1 MLELC
6 RNQYRRIVLGVLVA
20 EQRSMTLNDLTETVL
35 KYNHH
40 ILPTEAPDDLLAET
54 RNSLHHNHLPKL
66 DSEGLIT
73 YKSDRG
79 HVAATEQLEEVQPV
93 VSTIL
98 DADPELEA
106 PIEL

>member
-6 RNQYRRIVLGVLVA
+6 LNQHRRIVLGVLVA

-40 ILPTEAPDDLLAET
+40 TLPTEAPDEVQAET
-54 RNSLHHNHLPKL
+54 RNSLHHHHLPKL
-66 DSEGLIT
+66 ASEGLIT